1 MKISTMHK
9 ETHRDFIDETY
20 RPKLPLYKK
29 IVEKKLL
36 HNDENK
42 QLIED
47 LENIDLLLEN

>member
-20 RPKLPLYKK
+20 RPKLPHYKR

-36 HNDENK
+36 
-42 QLIED
+42 
-47 LENIDLLLEN
+47 IDDSNTEL